1 MKRLVPVLKQDGVD
15 LELIML
21 IRTILA
27 ASKEIA
33 FRVSQGDLAGILG
46 STLDENIQGEVQK
59 KLDVLSNQL
68 LKDMLLDDD
77 SVRAVASE
85 EEEFVVAGHVDAP
98 FIVAFDPLDGSS
110 NIDING
116 QIGTIFTIYK
126 ARDDVAADSPE
137 QFAQKG
143 RDQVCAG
150 YVLYGASTLLVM
162 STGGPTRCYTLDLTH
177 GGFLL
182 TQDELSIVPTSKE
195 FAVNMANYRHWDNAT
210 QRFYDQVLY
219 ASDEYVG
226 ASMRWNAAMVGDVH
240 RVLSRGGVFMYP
252 ADSREGNHNGKI
264 RLLYEANPLAM
275 LVENAGGL
283 ATVNGQPIL
292 DIEPSSLHQRVPV
305 VLGSKQLVEAVD
317 SHLFG

>member
-15 LELIML
+15 LDLIML

-33 FRVSQGDLAGILG
+33 FRVSQGALAGVLG

-77 SVRAVASE
+77 TVRAIASE
-85 EEEFVVAGHVDAP
+85 EEDYVVGGHENGKY
-98 FIVAFDPLDGSS
+98 IVAFDPLDGSS

-116 QIGTIFTIYK
+116 QIGTIFTIYN
-126 ARDDVAADSPE
+126 ARNDVPFDSDE
-137 QFAQKG
+137 QFLQSG
-143 RDQVCAG
+143 SEQVCAG
-150 YVLYGASTLLVM
+150 YVLYGASTMLVM

-177 GGFLL
+177 GGYLL
-182 TQDELSIVPTSKE
+182 TQDEMSIPADSKE
-195 FAVNMANYRHWDNAT
+195 FAVNMANYRFWNNDV
-210 QRFYDQVLY
+210 QKFFDDVLY
-219 ASDEYVG
+219 ASDEYNK

-240 RVLSRGGVFMYP
+240 RVISRGGIFVYP
-252 ADSREGNHNGKI
+252 SDSRKGIENGKI

-275 LVENAGGL
+275 LVEKAGGL
-283 ATVNGQPIL
+283 AVSNNQARIL
-292 DIEPSSLHQRVPV
+292 DIKPNTLHQRVPV
-305 VLGSKQLVEAVD
+305 IMGSTNLTKKLNF
-317 SHLFG
+317 S

>member
-15 LELIML
+15 LDLIML

-33 FRVSQGDLAGILG
+33 FRVSQGALAGVLG

-77 SVRAVASE
+77 TVRAIASE
-85 EEEFVVAGHVDAP
+85 EEDYVVGGHENGKY
-98 FIVAFDPLDGSS
+98 IVAFDPLDGSS

-116 QIGTIFTIYK
+116 QIGTIFTIYN
-126 ARDDVAADSPE
+126 ARNDVPFDSDE
-137 QFAQKG
+137 QFLQSG
-143 RDQVCAG
+143 SEQVCAG
-150 YVLYGASTLLVM
+150 YVLYGASTMLVM

-177 GGFLL
+177 GGYLL
-182 TQDELSIVPTSKE
+182 TQDEMSIPADSKE
-195 FAVNMANYRHWDNAT
+195 FAVNMANYRFWNNDI
-210 QRFYDQVLY
+210 QKFFDDVLY
-219 ASDEYVG
+219 ASDEYNK

-240 RVLSRGGVFMYP
+240 RVISRGGIFVYP
-252 ADSREGNHNGKI
+252 SDSRKGIENGKI

-283 ATVNGQPIL
+283 AVSNNQARIL
-292 DIEPSSLHQRVPV
+292 DIKPNTLHQRVPV
-305 VLGSKQLVEAVD
+305 IMGSTNLTKKLNF
-317 SHLFG
+317 S

>member
-15 LELIML
+15 TDLIML

-33 FRVSQGDLAGILG
+33 FRVSQGALAGVLG

-77 SVRAVASE
+77 SVRAIASE
-85 EEEFVVAGHVDAP
+85 EEDHVVGAHQDGK

-116 QIGTIFTIYK
+116 QIGTIFTIYN
-126 ARDDVAADSPE
+126 ARNDVPFDSSE

-143 RDQVCAG
+143 SEQVCAG

-162 STGGPTRCYTLDLTH
+162 TTGGPTRCYTLDLTH
-177 GGFLL
+177 GGYLL
-182 TQDELSIVPTSKE
+182 TEDEMSVPKDSVE
-195 FAVNMANYRHWDNAT
+195 FAVNMANYRFWDNT
-210 QRFYDQVLY
+210 IQKYFDDVLY
-219 ASDEYVG
+219 ASEDYNK

-240 RVLSRGGVFMYP
+240 RVISRGGAFIYP
-252 ADSREGNHNGKI
+252 GDNRAGIENGKI

-275 LVENAGGL
+275 LMENAGGK
-283 ATVNGQPIL
+283 AVTNQGKRIL
-292 DIEPSSLHQRVPV
+292 DIKPESLHQRVPV
-305 VLGSKQLVEAVD
+305 FMGSKQSILR
-317 SHLFG
+317 LPL